1 MPDVLKGSLE
11 QLPLPAVLGLLVAGG
26 HTGRLD
32 IRDGGKKG
40 VVHLRQGQLV
50 HAVEGPN
57 MGVTALN
64 ALTGWPRG
72 DFNFV
77 PSAPCPEESIK
88 APTDELLNEAS
99 HRADKWKQIRPM
111 IPDSAA
117 VFKFSQDGMANAI
130 SLEPDDW
137 RVLAQVN
144 GALGLAEIANMLS
157 EDELDVALVLV
168 KLANAGLLEAVQN
181 PQPAAGPA
189 IADNFFSRLNDELVE
204 IMGPMAPMIID
215 EAVAAS
221 GETKSTFPRTK
232 VAALIERISS
242 EIDSADR
249 RARFQQ
255 LMLGLLKR
263 L

>member
-11 QLPLPAVLGLLVAGG
+11 QLPLPAVLGLLVTGG
-26 HTGRLD
+26 QTGRLD
-32 IRDGGKKG
+32 IRDGARKG
-40 VVHLRQGQLV
+40 VVHLRQGQLI

-64 ALTGWPRG
+64 TLTGWPRG

-77 PSAPCPEESIK
+77 PDAPCPEESLK
-88 APTDELLNEAS
+88 APTDELLTETS
-99 HRADKWKQIRPM
+99 RRADQWKQIRAM
-111 IPDSAA
+111 IPDTST

-144 GALGLAEIANMLS
+144 GTFGLVEIANLLS
-157 EDELDVALVLV
+157 EDELTVAQVLA
-168 KLANAGLLEAVQN
+168 KLAKAGLLEAVQN
-181 PQPAAGPA
+181 PQPASGPA
-189 IADNFFSRLNDELVE
+189 IAASFFSRLNDELVE
-204 IMGPMAPMIID
+204 IMGPMAPLIID
-215 EAVAAS
+215 EAVAAL
-221 GETKSTFPRTK
+221 GESKSSMPRAK
-232 VAALIERISS
+232 VAALIERIGS
-242 EIDSADR
+242 EIDSANK

-255 LMLGLLKR
+255 LMLDLLKQ